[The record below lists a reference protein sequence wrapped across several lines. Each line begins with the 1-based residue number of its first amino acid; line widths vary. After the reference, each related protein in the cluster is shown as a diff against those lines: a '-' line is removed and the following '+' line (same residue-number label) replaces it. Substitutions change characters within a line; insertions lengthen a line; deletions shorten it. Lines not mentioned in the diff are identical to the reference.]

1 MGVGMVWKFG
11 EGVPVQVSSSSSH
24 RGSKLQGPSQN
35 SPHVASKWDD
45 DMIKLKHMIEFLLLK
60 ITFFKSLNRCDD
72 GWTGGDCGE
81 SKSSLPTEL
90 RDSFTSEP
98 SKNKYSLVAG
108 GILSDL
114 CGPLAS

>member
-1 MGVGMVWKFG
+1 M
-11 EGVPVQVSSSSSH
+11 PVQGADNG
-24 RGSKLQGPSQN
+24 RTQTTRFRWIQPPG
-35 SPHVASKWDD
+35 
-45 DMIKLKHMIEFLLLK
+45 
-60 ITFFKSLNRCDD
+60 FKSSQTWAIGHLYVGEECENMCSGHGRCSSGICKCDD